1 MRQLLSAAVAVLALD
16 QISKYLVVHVLALEQ
31 VQYIAV
37 FPPYLQFRM
46 AWNRGIN
53 FGLLS
58 NTADL
63 TRWLLILLALAIS
76 VWIWIW
82 ARRERSNQAVQIF
95 AGILIGGAL
104 GNVIDRLF
112 YGAVADFLNTSLPGW
127 DNPYSFNVADVAIFL
142 GAFGLVFF
150 AGRHKTP

>member
-1 MRQLLSAAVAVLALD
+1 MRQLLSAAVAVFALD
-16 QISKYLVVHVLALEQ
+16 QISKYLVVHVLALER

-58 NTADL
+58 NSADL

-82 ARRERSNQAVQIF
+82 ARRERGNRAVQIF

-127 DNPYSFNVADVAIFL
+127 DNPYSFNVADMAIFL

-150 AGRHKTP
+150 AGRYKTP